1 MYNNPTAKQIAHLVR
16 KKPKGFV
23 YQFGNTDMRIP
34 MTYYKAHLP
43 MLVAPTDPKSL
54 WEELGYSWV
63 TTNRKADIVVCGD
76 MLRKN
81 FNVNNAMNDMW
92 TRCKLNGNIVITH
105 TSGISDDLLSIQP
118 NYWIEL
124 AKLNE
129 MELGISYFSMGD
141 IKGQHQVAIDSGNTY
156 TMSELRDSLH
166 KFVETR
172 EIITNITLVKLST
185 KELVCP

>member
-43 MLVAPTDPKSL
+43 KLVAPTDPKSL

-81 FNVNNAMNDMW
+81 FNVNNAMNDIPICYDGFVPIGIILGKIIMK
-92 TRCKLNGNIVITH
+92 KLN
-105 TSGISDDLLSIQP
+105 L
-118 NYWIEL
+118 Y
-124 AKLNE
+124 
-129 MELGISYFSMGD
+129 
-141 IKGQHQVAIDSGNTY
+141 
-156 TMSELRDSLH
+156 
-166 KFVETR
+166 
-172 EIITNITLVKLST
+172 
-185 KELVCP
+185 